1 VTDEHRPP
9 DKPKPQRPRKCPICG
24 KPATEEAY
32 PFCSRGCANIDLNR
46 WLSGRYVIPAAP
58 DEEGDEPA
66 DDEEREN

>member
-1 VTDEHRPP
+1 VTEKHRTA
-9 DKPKPQRPRKCPICG
+9 DKKQPRPQRKCPICG

-58 DEEGDEPA
+58 DEEGDGPGE
-66 DDEEREN
+66 DDGEK